1 MNGVKKEPIPRR
13 NKAQMEHDRKYPTHN
28 KCRMCGEKLDH
39 IDNRRNAAK
48 MCIDCRGYGSGG
60 NVHVRQLFKELSS
73 KNLEPAEDEMFF
85 EDATNIEDDDA
96 RYIRVP
102 VEANYG
108 GSGLAEIMS
117 PGIDHRRYKDDP
129 EAPTKRESYRKGKE
143 SRDLLID

>member
-1 MNGVKKEPIPRR
+1 MNGVKKEPLTRR
-13 NKAQMEHDRKYPTHN
+13 TKAQMEHDRKYPTHN
-28 KCRMCGEKLDH
+28 KCRMCGEKLGH

-60 NVHVRQLFKELSS
+60 NVHIRQLFKELSS

-85 EDATNIEDDDA
+85 EDAANIEVDDA

-102 VEANYG
+102 TEATYG

-117 PGIDHRRYKDDP
+117 SSSPHHRYKD
-129 EAPTKRESYRKGKE
+129 ESEHAKKRYSYRNGRES
-143 SRDLLID
+143 